1 MSKQGRPNGRQ
12 SALARA
18 ALDALK
24 AQEERE
30 KETTVC
36 ILAPLSARPRAA
48 IRLIDLERRAQFA
61 RLAFGAH

>member
-18 ALDALK
+18 GLDALR

-30 KETTVC
+30 KETRRA
-36 ILAPLSARPRAA
+36 LFAPLVAKPRAA

-61 RLAFGAH
+61 RLAFGSH